1 MIACVGM
8 KRGLS
13 MRSPGHGVNQHGL
26 PQQYGGGGCDSQFY
40 CLTSDDVHVPCGTHG
55 TQLVLEV
62 TQAEIKIVHVRL
74 ERRQTHHDPLYEAT
88 FVTSSCCL
96 LFEIHKRPPHIYSAV
111 TWVSVAP
118 VVSLSANTG
127 GSTPWPRRSAY
138 LLSAYEEF
146 ECVGSSVT
154 WLQSKPMKTQSGWLT
169 HLAIVRRGRRIH
181 GHIGG
186 SLPRSH
192 DSGHSIHKASTSGRI
207 ASTISE
213 ICECTISW
221 LFCRKK

>member
-1 MIACVGM
+1 VVAVCGDKMIACVGM

-74 ERRQTHHDPLYEAT
+74 QRRQTHHDPLYETT

-111 TWVSVAP
+111 T
-118 VVSLSANTG
+118 
-127 GSTPWPRRSAY
+127 
-138 LLSAYEEF
+138 
-146 ECVGSSVT
+146 
-154 WLQSKPMKTQSGWLT
+154 
-169 HLAIVRRGRRIH
+169 
-181 GHIGG
+181 
-186 SLPRSH
+186 
-192 DSGHSIHKASTSGRI
+192 
-207 ASTISE
+207 
-213 ICECTISW
+213 
-221 LFCRKK
+221 